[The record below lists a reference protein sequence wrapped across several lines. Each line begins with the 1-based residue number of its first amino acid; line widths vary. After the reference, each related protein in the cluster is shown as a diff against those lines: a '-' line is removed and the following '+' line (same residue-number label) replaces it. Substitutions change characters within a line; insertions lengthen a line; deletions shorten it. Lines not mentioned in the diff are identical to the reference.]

1 MQRISVPVMGTEENT
16 ATGTGQ
22 ATTDDIRDYW
32 DVDAATYDNSP
43 SHYPQRPQERAAW
56 AATLRQ
62 LLPAPPATVL
72 DMGAGTGFLSL
83 LLATQGYEVT
93 AADFAPGMLAR
104 LRAKAADLG
113 LDIKTVQTD
122 ATRPPAG
129 GFDAVVE
136 RHLVWTLPDPGPP
149 RVCWRLRKLE
159 RMEPCQTP
167 GIRPKCVS
175 VRSRW

>member
-1 MQRISVPVMGTEENT
+1 
-16 ATGTGQ
+16 
-22 ATTDDIRDYW
+22 
-32 DVDAATYDNSP
+32 
-43 SHYPQRPQERAAW
+43 
-56 AATLRQ
+56 
-62 LLPAPPATVL
+62 
-72 DMGAGTGFLSL
+72 MGAGTGFLSL